1 MYRKIDNPQEISE
14 RKLASSYPDEIM
26 FFEVLRKE
34 KGYEH
39 FGKILYVG
47 DDYAELLSLQTKL
60 TKEGKGRFWVQ
71 KGTNLWIRL

>member
-1 MYRKIDNPQEISE
+1 MYRKIENPQEISE
-14 RKLASSYPDEIM
+14 RFLGGSYPDEIM

-34 KGYEH
+34 NGCEH

-60 TKEGKGRFWVQ
+60 TKAGKGRFWVR